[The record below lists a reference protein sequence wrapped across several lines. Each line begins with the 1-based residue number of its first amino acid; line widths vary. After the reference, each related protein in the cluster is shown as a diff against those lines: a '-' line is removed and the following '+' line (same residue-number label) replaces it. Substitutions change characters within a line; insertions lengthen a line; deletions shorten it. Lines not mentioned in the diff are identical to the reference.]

1 MINNK
6 ENMKKNY
13 SSLDQ
18 INNDLKILRLEKE
31 IAYQK
36 LHLAV
41 DSLKEELTPDNLIRN
56 SISSASSFVSNTS
69 GNIKALAI
77 SSILKFL
84 VNRWYK

>member
-1 MINNK
+1 MINRK

-41 DSLKEELTPDNLIRN
+41 DSLKEELTPNNLIRN

-77 SSILKFL
+77 ASILKFL

>member
-1 MINNK
+1 
-6 ENMKKNY
+6 MKKNY